1 MEIIGVVLSLAGL
14 MYFAYRGINVLVLA
28 PMMALFA
35 CLFHNDVP
43 LLASY
48 TQVFMPALGR
58 YLLQYFPI
66 FLLGSIFG
74 KLMRDSGAASI
85 IGQFIARKIGP
96 ERGLLAVVLACAL
109 LTYGGVSLFVVAF
122 CIYPVAVSL
131 FKKGDIPKRLIP
143 GAIALGAFTF
153 TMTALPGTPAIQNAI
168 PMPFFSTTA
177 FAAPG
182 LGLVGAVIMF
192 LFGWLWLE
200 KRSRQGKNRGEGY
213 GESVSEIE
221 VSSPDVPNASTTA
234 FLKATTPLAV
244 VLVLN
249 LILSKWILPAMDTS
263 YLAETKFGAANS
275 ESVLG
280 LWALI
285 TAIFVA
291 ILLHL
296 FIYRNQ
302 LKNWVRSVNDG
313 TMGSLLPIFNTAS
326 EVGYGATIVSLS
338 SFAIIKDSVL
348 SIAPKYPLVSEAISI
363 NVLAGITGSASGGLS
378 IALEAL
384 SQSYLQLA
392 QQTGISPD
400 LLHRVASMAC
410 GGFDTLPHNGAVITL
425 LTICGLTHQKSYLDI
440 AMVAVA
446 GPFAATCVVVL
457 LGSLLGSF

>member
-1 MEIIGVVLSLAGL
+1 
-14 MYFAYRGINVLVLA
+14 
-28 PMMALFA
+28 
-35 CLFHNDVP
+35 
-43 LLASY
+43 
-48 TQVFMPALGR
+48 
-58 YLLQYFPI
+58 
-66 FLLGSIFG
+66 
-74 KLMRDSGAASI
+74 
-85 IGQFIARKIGP
+85 
-96 ERGLLAVVLACAL
+96 
-109 LTYGGVSLFVVAF
+109 
-122 CIYPVAVSL
+122 
-131 FKKGDIPKRLIP
+131 
-143 GAIALGAFTF
+143 
-153 TMTALPGTPAIQNAI
+153 
-168 PMPFFSTTA
+168 
-177 FAAPG
+177 
-182 LGLVGAVIMF
+182 
-192 LFGWLWLE
+192 
-200 KRSRQGKNRGEGY
+200 
-213 GESVSEIE
+213 
-221 VSSPDVPNASTTA
+221 
-234 FLKATTPLAV
+234 
-244 VLVLN
+244 
-249 LILSKWILPAMDTS
+249 MDTS
-263 YLAETKFGAANS
+263 YLADTKFGAVNS

-425 LTICGLTHQKSYLDI
+425 LTICGLTHRKSYLDI

-446 GPFAATCVVVL
+446 GPFAATCLVVL
-457 LGSLLGSF
+457 IGSLLGSF